1 MEALLPRLRSGA
13 SLKCVP
19 KETLGTSNDD
29 EDELPYPNRR
39 SHVPMQGYDIL
50 MIIVLVAAVV
60 WGAWKGFAWQIASL
74 GSMIASYIVALT
86 FRQQLAQYINASPPW
101 NMFLSML
108 ILFLGTSLV
117 VWIGFNLVAEVIE
130 KVKLKEFDRQI
141 GAIFGL
147 AKGVLLCV
155 LITLF
160 SVTLLSEPQRQA
172 ICNSK
177 SGYYIA
183 VLLDKADGVI
193 PGELHQVLDPY
204 IDRLDAQVPHE
215 HTEGGFE
222 LPAGILSSR
231 PEREDTSRRT
241 FPRNGAGDI
250 IEALPVPES
259 LDLNLGGVKPR
270 IFIQE
275 EEEAKLGIEIEQ

>member
-1 MEALLPRLRSGA
+1 
-13 SLKCVP
+13 
-19 KETLGTSNDD
+19 
-29 EDELPYPNRR
+29 
-39 SHVPMQGYDIL
+39 MQGYDIL
-50 MIIVLVAAVV
+50 MLIVLVAVV
-60 WGAWKGFAWQIASL
+60 AWGAWKGFAWQVASL

-86 FRQQLAQYINASPPW
+86 FRQQVAQFIDASPPW
-101 NMFLSML
+101 NIFVSML

-117 VWIGFNLVAEVIE
+117 VWLGFNLVAEVIE

-141 GAIFGL
+141 GALFGL

-160 SVTLLSEPQRQA
+160 AVTLLSEPQRQA

-204 IDRLDAQVPHE
+204 IDRLDREVPHE
-215 HTEGGFE
+215 HGDGGFE
-222 LPAGILSSR
+222 LPKNLLGGQQGSGSEPALPPLPSFDS
-231 PEREDTSRRT
+231 
-241 FPRNGAGDI
+241 I
-250 IEALPVPES
+250 IEAAPER
-259 LDLNLGGVKPR
+259 GGSFYESR
-270 IFIQE
+270 MAERQ
-275 EEEAKLGIEIEQ
+275 GN

>member
-1 MEALLPRLRSGA
+1 
-13 SLKCVP
+13 
-19 KETLGTSNDD
+19 
-29 EDELPYPNRR
+29 
-39 SHVPMQGYDIL
+39 MQGYDLL
-50 MIIVLVAAVV
+50 MIVILLAAVV

-74 GSMIASYIVALT
+74 TSIVASYVVALT
-86 FRQQLAQYINASPPW
+86 FRQQLAQFINASPPW

-155 LITLF
+155 LVTLF
-160 SVTLLSEPQRQA
+160 AVTLLSEPQRQA

-183 VLLDKADGVI
+183 VLLDKADAVI
-193 PGELHQVLDPY
+193 PNELHQVLDPY
-204 IDRLDAQVPHE
+204 IDRLDRQIDHPH
-215 HTEGGFE
+215 TDGGFE
-222 LPAGILSSR
+222 WPTGILGSGEQEGGTELTMPTLPSLDKVIEAQPADSWPEPRTADR
-231 PEREDTSRRT
+231 PERR
-241 FPRNGAGDI
+241 
-250 IEALPVPES
+250 
-259 LDLNLGGVKPR
+259 
-270 IFIQE
+270 
-275 EEEAKLGIEIEQ
+275 

>member
-1 MEALLPRLRSGA
+1 
-13 SLKCVP
+13 
-19 KETLGTSNDD
+19 
-29 EDELPYPNRR
+29 
-39 SHVPMQGYDIL
+39 MQGYDLL

-74 GSMIASYIVALT
+74 GSIVASYVVAMM
-86 FRQQLAQYINASPPW
+86 FRQQLAQFINASPPW

-160 SVTLLSEPQRQA
+160 AVTLLSEPQRQA

-204 IDRLDAQVPHE
+204 IDRLDAQVPHQ

-222 LPAGILSSR
+222 LPTNFLGGNGQGSGTELKL
-231 PEREDTSRRT
+231 PE
-241 FPRNGAGDI
+241 FPSFDGI
-250 IEALPVPES
+250 IEAQPTPGSTE
-259 LDLNLGGVKPR
+259 PR
-270 IFIQE
+270 MAE
-275 EEEAKLGIEIEQ
+275 RR

>member
-1 MEALLPRLRSGA
+1 
-13 SLKCVP
+13 
-19 KETLGTSNDD
+19 
-29 EDELPYPNRR
+29 
-39 SHVPMQGYDIL
+39 MQGYDLL

-74 GSMIASYIVALT
+74 GSIVASYVVAMM

-160 SVTLLSEPQRQA
+160 AVTLLSEPQRQA

-215 HTEGGFE
+215 HTEGGLQLPNNFLGGSGQGSGTE
-222 LPAGILSSR
+222 LKL
-231 PEREDTSRRT
+231 PEFPSFDTV
-241 FPRNGAGDI
+241 
-250 IEALPVPES
+250 IEAQPNSGSSE
-259 LDLNLGGVKPR
+259 PR
-270 IFIQE
+270 MAE
-275 EEEAKLGIEIEQ
+275 RR

>member
-1 MEALLPRLRSGA
+1 
-13 SLKCVP
+13 
-19 KETLGTSNDD
+19 
-29 EDELPYPNRR
+29 
-39 SHVPMQGYDIL
+39 MQGYDLL
-50 MIIVLVAAVV
+50 MIVVLAAAVV

-74 GSMIASYIVALT
+74 ASIVASYVVALM
-86 FRQQLAQYINASPPW
+86 FRQQLAQFINASPPW

-160 SVTLLSEPQRQA
+160 AVTLLSEPQRQA
-172 ICNSK
+172 ICNSR

-193 PGELHQVLDPY
+193 PGELHEVLDPY
-204 IDRLDAQVPHE
+204 IDRLDQQVPHE
-215 HTEGGFE
+215 HTEAGFE
-222 LPAGILSSR
+222 MPGGLLSGNGQPADG
-231 PEREDTSRRT
+231 
-241 FPRNGAGDI
+241 NV
-250 IEALPVPES
+250 IEAQPAMADRPGSVRPW
-259 LDLNLGGVKPR
+259 
-270 IFIQE
+270 
-275 EEEAKLGIEIEQ
+275 